1 MKQKNIFA
9 VPVILL
15 LSFVLQSSAS
25 VKSGQLH
32 HGMVNTATANQRNVA
47 ATDGFLYWLD
57 YTEPMT
63 GIRYVVRFPSH
74 LGYVGDVKQYYTWYE
89 CSNDSPDTFIPDATN
104 EENPTVELDMQVTD
118 YNTGSPIGYNFRIT
132 GNFTLFK
139 VYY

>member
-15 LSFVLQSSAS
+15 LSFVLQSSAI
-25 VKSGQLH
+25 VKPGTT
-32 HGMVNTATANQRNVA
+32 NRPNVA
-47 ATDGFLYWLD
+47 AVDGFLYWLD

-63 GIRYVVRFPSH
+63 GNRYVVRFPSH
-74 LGYVGDVKQYYTWYE
+74 LGYVGDVKQYYTFYD
-89 CSNDSPDTFIPDATN
+89 CYNSGPDTFIPDATN
-104 EENPTVELDMQVTD
+104 EENPTVELDLLVTD
-118 YNTGSPIGYNFRIT
+118 YNVSSPIGYSFRIT